1 MARGLPRLPASFT
14 PFPPGGLMRDTLRPG
29 SSQPLVSV
37 SFPPLYGS
45 RRNLPATGF
54 CDEGS
59 RLARGR
65 DRLGSGDRLD
75 RPRCPQALRAIDPV
89 VSALGRH
96 RSRAVSWRLQLGH
109 ADRRAAGVVPR
120 HGLRLLRCASRNE
133 GRLAAT
139 VWPARRGRRPPA
151 RHRCGDRHGS
161 RPGPEHRG
169 GDWRDPRPPAGWGG
183 PPQEG
188 RRRLRQR
195 RYRPTRS
202 RDV

>member
-1 MARGLPRLPASFT
+1 
-14 PFPPGGLMRDTLRPG
+14 MRDKLRLG
-29 SSQPLVSV
+29 STQPRASV
-37 SFPPLYGS
+37 SFPPLYGYG
-45 RRNLPATGF
+45 RNLHSAGF

-59 RLARGR
+59 CLARGR

-75 RPRCPQALRAIDPV
+75 RSRCPQAFRAIVPM
-89 VSALGRH
+89 VSALGCD
-96 RSRAVSWRLQLGH
+96 RSRAVPRRLQLGH
-109 ADRRAAGVVPR
+109 ADRRTAGVVSR
-120 HGLRLLRCASRNE
+120 DGLRLLRRASRNE
-133 GRLAAT
+133 GWLAAT

-151 RHRCGDRHGS
+151 RHRRSDRHGS

>member
-1 MARGLPRLPASFT
+1 MARGLPRLSASLT
-14 PFPPGGLMRDTLRPG
+14 PFPLGGPMRDKLRPG
-29 SSQPLVSV
+29 STQPLASV
-37 SFPPLYGS
+37 SSPPLYGS
-45 RRNLPATGF
+45 RRNIPAAGF

-75 RPRCPQALRAIDPV
+75 RPRCPQALWAIVPM

-96 RSRAVSWRLQLGH
+96 RSRAVSRRLQLGH
-109 ADRRAAGVVPR
+109 ADRRAAGIVSC
-120 HGLRLLRCASRNE
+120 HGLRLLRRASWNE

-139 VWPARRGRRPPA
+139 VWPARCSRRPSA
-151 RHRCGDRHGS
+151 RHRWGDRHGS
-161 RPGPEHRG
+161 RAGPEHRG
-169 GDWRDPRPPAGWGG
+169 GDWRDPRPPAGRGG

-195 RYRPTRS
+195 RHRPTRS
-202 RDV
+202 GDV